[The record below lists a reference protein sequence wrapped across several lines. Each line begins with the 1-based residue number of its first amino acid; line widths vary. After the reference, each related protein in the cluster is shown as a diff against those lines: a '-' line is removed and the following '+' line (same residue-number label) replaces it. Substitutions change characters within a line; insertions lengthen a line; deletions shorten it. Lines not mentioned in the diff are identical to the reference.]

1 MTRYPVDKREAKGE
15 ETGVEERKGAVEM
28 WRVTVQEAH
37 IRRYLQIAGSVH
49 CFVVTHACTHTHTH
63 THTQGSTLQKVKK
76 SLGTV
81 KDSVVKFA
89 KNE

>member
-1 MTRYPVDKREAKGE
+1 MT
-15 ETGVEERKGAVEM
+15 
-28 WRVTVQEAH
+28 VTSHEVTQSQDAH
-37 IRRYLQIAGSVH
+37 
-49 CFVVTHACTHTHTH
+49 THAHTHTHTHTHIHIH